1 MINRGTLC
9 WPNEGGDMFNRA
21 QAFTTTPGEN
31 GWTIKDTSAAGAP
44 TYLCVTEDGGA
55 AKLTLAATSEAEIV
69 TLYTNDVLTFD
80 VRKLKR
86 VEYIALVAGID
97 SVTTLVFG
105 VGSAQN
111 DTADSVATNAW
122 FRMEGSV
129 STTAV
134 VVETDDATNDNNDV
148 ATGSTLAATYKQFVI
163 DFESGISDVR
173 FFIDG
178 ERVAASTTFD
188 MSALT
193 AGLNVQP
200 FVQLQKASGTGVP
213 SITIAKCQIDYN
225 YAYGA

>member
-1 MINRGTLC
+1 
-9 WPNEGGDMFNRA
+9 MFNRA

>member
-122 FRMEGSV
+122 FRMEGSA